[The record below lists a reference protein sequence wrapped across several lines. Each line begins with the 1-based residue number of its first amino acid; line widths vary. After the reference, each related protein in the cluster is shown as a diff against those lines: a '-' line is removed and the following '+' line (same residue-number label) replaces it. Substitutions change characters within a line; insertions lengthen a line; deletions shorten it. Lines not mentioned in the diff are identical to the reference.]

1 MNLIKLTL
9 FVKVFR
15 LAFRNI
21 NYFILSLLFIFTNV
35 VITTA
40 SENNSIYYQNLSK
53 DWRSIFPDGNRNA
66 AGPKFY
72 KHISDNYKSF
82 EEFQQYNK
90 HYCAV
95 SGSLIGSG
103 STPQFVNL
111 KEDMTEKNICGY
123 YYKCCWPCVC
133 DLMKYA
139 RVKKITK
146 EFKEGSK
153 DIYALIID
161 NPCAKEDFPKKVNKN
176 YFCKENELDYEQ
188 VETQDGKLIIGILHE
203 AKNCEPSDLRRIS
216 ANKITGRF
224 CPIRN
229 RTPINELRSGMGDIF
244 IKLAR

>member
-1 MNLIKLTL
+1 MFLVRAFNLMLKL
-9 FVKVFR
+9 K
-15 LAFRNI
+15 
-21 NYFILSLLFIFTNV
+21 YFLSLFLVFFLTNI
-35 VITTA
+35 VISNA
-40 SENNSIYYQNLSK
+40 SDDKGEYYQSLSK

-82 EEFQQYNK
+82 EEFQEYNK

-103 STPQFVNL
+103 STPQFVNV
-111 KEDMTEKNICGY
+111 KEDITEKQICGY

-133 DLMKYA
+133 DLIKYA

-146 EFKEGSK
+146 EFQEGSK
-153 DIYALIID
+153 DVYALIID
-161 NPCAKEDFPKKVNKN
+161 NPCTKEDFPKKVNKN
-176 YFCKENELDYEQ
+176 YFCKGNELDYEQ
-188 VETQDGKLIIGILHE
+188 VEAKDSKLIIGILHE
-203 AKNCEPSDLRRIS
+203 AKFCEPSDLRKIS

-229 RTPINELRSGMGDIF
+229 RTPINELSSGMGDIF

>member
-1 MNLIKLTL
+1 MLKL
-9 FVKVFR
+9 K
-15 LAFRNI
+15 
-21 NYFILSLLFIFTNV
+21 YFLSLLLVFFLTNI
-35 VITTA
+35 VISYA
-40 SENNSIYYQNLSK
+40 SDDKGKYYQSLSK

-82 EEFQQYNK
+82 EEFQEYNK

-95 SGSLIGSG
+95 SGSLIGLG
-103 STPQFVNL
+103 SIPQFVNV
-111 KEDMTEKNICGY
+111 KEDKTEKQICGY

-146 EFKEGSK
+146 EFQEGFK
-153 DIYALIID
+153 DVYALIID
-161 NPCAKEDFPKKVNKN
+161 NPCTKEDFPKKVNKN
-176 YFCKENELDYEQ
+176 YFCKGNELDYEQ
-188 VETQDGKLIIGILHE
+188 VETQDSKLIIGILHE
-203 AKNCEPSDLRRIS
+203 AKFCEPSDLRKIS

-224 CPIRN
+224 CPFRN
-229 RTPINELRSGMGDIF
+229 RTPINELKSGMGDIF